1 MFLRALN
8 ICDPEFL
15 DDELKYIFEVGYKNH
30 FKKHDIERC
39 LSLAK
44 GTFYSVNNH
53 SLSLNNIMCIPY
65 HPSLENIKFPLKLLN
80 LHLTFSFPYTIGKT
94 LIRNSP
100 TTREG
105 AVYKIECGCGKFYIG
120 QTGKTLDLRVSQHKY
135 NVRIDDRKSA
145 ITNHTRTCHFPIK
158 WSYAKELYKNSNFIE
173 RNLIETAIIQHTKN
187 FNMNTSNGLYNLDNI
202 FLHIFNK
209 QYKPGDKL

>member
-1 MFLRALN
+1 MWLLDKKKKNSHKKNKLDYITKQETRYRTMFISCKRYVLF
-8 ICDPEFL
+8 C
-15 DDELKYIFEVGYKNH
+15 
-30 FKKHDIERC
+30 
-39 LSLAK
+39 
-44 GTFYSVNNH
+44 NNH

-100 TTREG
+100 NTGEG